1 MENEK
6 KLLDAETEKTAK
18 ELAAQPKVHVR
29 IPKNELNEDDC
40 VVPVSVNGYNYFI
53 NRGESVEDVYK
64 RQVWMW
70 VLPVNLARH
79 SVRQR

>member
-53 NRGESVEDVYK
+53 NRGESVEVPKTVAELLEGAGYI
-64 RQVWMW
+64 
-70 VLPVNLARH
+70 
-79 SVRQR
+79 